1 MRKYL
6 SITLLVV
13 LCLLSCVRVSA
24 QEAVS
29 VSASAYVLYCVDN
42 GMVLAGSNIHTQM
55 GMASTTKIMT
65 ALLALEEAQTSDRI
79 VEFTKDMVAEGSSM
93 YLKAGDRVHLSD
105 LAAGMMTVSG
115 NDAANAAAVAI
126 GCSKEGFALL
136 MNKRAAEIGMNNT
149 NFVTPSGLSD
159 PEHYSTAYD
168 MALLMSVALKN
179 KAFAELTAKKS
190 VTVDFEYPQ
199 DQQVTYYNHNR
210 LLSSYDYCTG
220 GKTGYTISTGRC
232 LVTSAFHDGLTLIA
246 VTLNDRND
254 WADHKALYEYGFSQF
269 KAVGDFTDVTYT
281 VPVAGADKDSVQVGT
296 DSTSKA
302 VMSTEDAEN
311 VRCRVYLTPMVF
323 APVTKGEVLGCV
335 VYTLESEVVLKY
347 DLVALEEAQPL
358 ECNRLLRF
366 FYQLFQR

>member
-6 SITLLVV
+6 LVSLLV
-13 LCLLSCVRVSA
+13 LLNLLSCLRVSA
-24 QEAVS
+24 QESVS

-42 GMVLAGSNIHTQM
+42 GQVLAGSNIHTRM

-65 ALLALEEAQTSDRI
+65 SLLALEEAQTSDRI
-79 VEFTKDMVAEGSSM
+79 VEFNQDMIAEGSSM
-93 YLKAGDRVHLSD
+93 YLKAGDKVHLSD

-115 NDAANAAAVAI
+115 NDAANAAAFAI
-126 GCSKEGFALL
+126 GGSKEDFAKL
-136 MNKRAAEIGMNNT
+136 MNKRAAEIGMNDT

-168 MALLMSVALKN
+168 MALLMSEALKN
-179 KAFAELTAKKS
+179 EAFAELTAKKS

-199 DQQVTYYNHNR
+199 GQQVTYYNHNR
-210 LLSSYDYCTG
+210 LLNLYDYCTG

-254 WADHKALYEYGFSQF
+254 WADHKALYEYGFSKY

-281 VPVAGADKDSVQVGT
+281 VPVAGASKDSIKAGV
-296 DSTSKA
+296 DSTAKA
-302 VMSTEDAEN
+302 VLTTEQAEK

-323 APVTKGEVLGCV
+323 APVKKGDVLGCV
-335 VYTLESEVVLKY
+335 VYTMDTDTVLKY
-347 DLVALEEAQPL
+347 DLVAQEEAVPL